1 MSLQEQAD
9 QFGIGSIYRNGGTQN
24 VKVEISG
31 NDVSLSAMDATS
43 RCWFSEQPV
52 RSDSAEQCYLCGRK
66 RKSSQLRSV
75 QPGGNHK
82 RLTLINVAT
91 GENCKNLD
99 NFGFWS
105 AASHAQ
111 VRQS

>member
-66 RKSSQLRSV
+66 RKLTNYVLYNTAGTINDS
-75 QPGGNHK
+75 
-82 RLTLINVAT
+82 TLINVAT